1 MRCSRRGDARRLG
14 AAGRVGR
21 PRVGRRAGAVRVA
34 RGDRGSTTAEFA
46 IALPGVLLVLL
57 AALAA
62 VQLGALQVLAQD
74 AAADAARDLA
84 RGESRGTALAHV
96 GRLPDLRLDS
106 WRSGG
111 LVCARVST
119 APAGVVGLA
128 RIRVAGESCALAD
141 GG

>member
-1 MRCSRRGDARRLG
+1 MRSS
-14 AAGRVGR
+14 
-21 PRVGRRAGAVRVA
+21 P
-34 RGDRGSTTAEFA
+34 RGDRLASRARRGRLRRRLAGDRGGTTAEFA

-62 VQLGALQVLAQD
+62 VQLGALQVRAQD

-96 GRLPDLRLDS
+96 GRLPDPRLDS
-106 WRSGG
+106 WRTGG

-119 APAGVVGLA
+119 APPGVVGLA

>member
-1 MRCSRRGDARRLG
+1 M
-14 AAGRVGR
+14 
-21 PRVGRRAGAVRVA
+21 
-34 RGDRGSTTAEFA
+34 
-46 IALPGVLLVLL
+46 LLVLL

-62 VQLGALQVLAQD
+62 VQLGALQVRAQD

-84 RGESRGTALAHV
+84 RGESHGTAAAHA
-96 GRLPDLRLDS
+96 GPLPDLRLDS

-111 LVCARVST
+111 LVCARVSA
-119 APAGVVGLA
+119 APPGVVGLA